1 MNQNN
6 TGTQVI
12 QRACQI
18 LRCFDEQH
26 TERSL
31 GEIVRLT
38 ELKPP
43 TAHRILQALVTEGLI
58 LQDVST
64 SRYQLGYSLIK
75 MGDLARKSNDLV
87 QTASRYLQDLAHLWG
102 EATVVDVPDQNLF
115 MVSVL
120 LIPSTYRL
128 GTTSSYDRPAWAH
141 ATAAGKAILA
151 YLPDHELEKFLANQ
165 LPAFTNST
173 ITDPIL
179 LRKELEL
186 VTRQRYATNYEE
198 QELGLF
204 AVGAP
209 IFDHTNRAIAALSIG
224 GPSARIA
231 GENFSKIANSLID
244 TADRISLDLG
254 YIR

>member
-12 QRACQI
+12 QRTVMI

-26 TERSL
+26 AERSL

-43 TAHRILQALVTEGLI
+43 TAYRILQALVTEGLI

-64 SRYQLGYSLIK
+64 SRYQLGYALIK

-141 ATAAGKAILA
+141 PGSE
-151 YLPDHELEKFLANQ
+151 PDEVH
-165 LPAFTNST
+165 P
-173 ITDPIL
+173 
-179 LRKELEL
+179 
-186 VTRQRYATNYEE
+186 
-198 QELGLF
+198 LG
-204 AVGAP
+204 
-209 IFDHTNRAIAALSIG
+209 
-224 GPSARIA
+224 
-231 GENFSKIANSLID
+231 
-244 TADRISLDLG
+244 
-254 YIR
+254 

>member
-1 MNQNN
+1 
-6 TGTQVI
+6 
-12 QRACQI
+12 
-18 LRCFDEQH
+18 
-26 TERSL
+26 
-31 GEIVRLT
+31 
-38 ELKPP
+38 
-43 TAHRILQALVTEGLI
+43 
-58 LQDVST
+58 
-64 SRYQLGYSLIK
+64 

-102 EATVVDVPDQNLF
+102 EATVVDVPDHNLF

-128 GTTSSYDRPAWAH
+128 GTTSSYDRPAWPH

-151 YLPDHELEKFLANQ
+151 YLPDHELEKFLANR
-165 LPAFTNST
+165 LPSFTNST

-209 IFDHTNRAIAALSIG
+209 IFDHTKRAIAALSIG

-231 GENFSKIANSLID
+231 GENFLKIVNSVID

-254 YIR
+254 YVR